1 VAGYLPNIEGNKN
14 MLQTGLMMD
23 RPLLLSDVIEHAA
36 QQFGRAEV
44 VSRET
49 HGALFRYTYAECAV
63 RARKL
68 ANALAGLGLKPGSA
82 VGSIAWNNHRHLEAY
97 YGVSGS
103 GMVMHTCNPRLHPQQ
118 LIYIINHAEDEVVLF
133 DATFAP
139 LVKGIAA
146 HCPKVRAWVCLA
158 DAEHT
163 PAIEGVANVLAY
175 ETLIEPCSDVFDW
188 PSFDERTGAALCY
201 TSGTTGNPKG
211 ALYSHRS
218 IVLNALSGCLPG
230 VLALAPNQTILPV
243 VPMFH
248 INAWCVP
255 YAAPIAGAKLVL
267 PGPMLDGKSLYEL
280 MESEGVTI
288 SAGVP
293 TIWQALLGHVEQN
306 KLKFTTMRCTA
317 VGGSAMPQALIA
329 KFMDEYNVEVRHG
342 WGMTETTAVATMGTL
357 SPESAAWTPAQRH
370 ALIAKQGKSVFGVEI
385 KIVDESGATLPRDG
399 SAQGELMVRGQWIL
413 SSYFKGEKS
422 PLVDGWF
429 PTGDIATIDAEG
441 VMQIRDR
448 TKDVIKTGG
457 EWISSI
463 DLESA
468 AVGHPAVAMAAVIGV
483 KHPKWDERPLLFI
496 VRKPGQSV
504 EKEEILAFLT
514 ERVAK
519 WWVPD
524 EVVFLESLPVGGTGK
539 VQKGDLRK
547 EYGGVFS

>member
-1 VAGYLPNIEGNKN
+1 

-36 QQFGRAEV
+36 LQFGQVEV

-49 HGALFRYTYAECAV
+49 HGPLFRYTYADCAR
-63 RARKL
+63 RARQL
-68 ANALAGLGLKPGSA
+68 AHALAGLGLQAGQA
-82 VGSIAWNNHRHLEAY
+82 VGTIAWNNHRHLEAY
-97 YGVSGS
+97 YAVSGS

-118 LIYIINHAEDEVVLF
+118 LIYIINHAEDQVVLF

-139 LVKGIAA
+139 LIQGIAA
-146 HCPKVRAWVCLA
+146 HCPQVRAWVCLA
-158 DAEHT
+158 DAEHM
-163 PAIEGVANVLAY
+163 PAVEGVANVLAY
-175 ETLIEPCSDVFDW
+175 ETLIGPCSDAFDW
-188 PSFDERTGAALCY
+188 PRFDERTAAAICY

-211 ALYSHRS
+211 AMYTHRA

-230 VLALAPNQTILPV
+230 VLSIGPMETLLPV

-248 INAWCVP
+248 INAWCLP
-255 YAAPIAGAKLVL
+255 YAAPLAGAKLVL
-267 PGPMLDGKSLYEL
+267 PGPKLDGQSLYEL
-280 MESEGVTI
+280 MESEGVTV

-293 TIWQALLGHVEQN
+293 TIWQGLLAHVEQN
-306 KLKFTTMRCTA
+306 GLRFSTMRRTG

-329 KFMDEYNVEVRHG
+329 RFMDGYQVEVRHG
-342 WGMTETTAVATMGTL
+342 WGMTETTAVATIGAL
-357 SPESAAWTPAQRH
+357 PPESVHWTPAQRH
-370 ALIAKQGKSVFGVEI
+370 ALIAKQGKAVFGTEI
-385 KIVDESGATLPRDG
+385 KVVDETGATLPRDG
-399 SAQGELMVRGQWIL
+399 TSQGELMVRGHWIV
-413 SSYFKGEKS
+413 SSYFKGEQS

-429 PTGDIATIDAEG
+429 PTGDIATIDADG

-468 AVGHPAVAMAAVIGV
+468 AVAHPAVAMAAVIGV
-483 KHPKWDERPLLFI
+483 KHPKWDERPLLFV
-496 VRKPGQSV
+496 VRKLGQSL
-504 EKEEILAFLT
+504 EKEEILAFLA
-514 ERVAK
+514 ERVPK

-524 EVVFLESLPVGGTGK
+524 DVVFLDSLPVGGTGK
-539 VQKGDLRK
+539 VQKSALRK

>member
-1 VAGYLPNIEGNKN
+1 
-14 MLQTGLMMD
+14 MLQPGLMMD
-23 RPLLLSDVIEHAA
+23 RPLLISSILEHSAA
-36 QQFGRAEV
+36 QFGGVEI

-49 HGALFRYTYAECAV
+49 HGPLFRYTYADCAV
-63 RARKL
+63 RARQL
-68 ANALAGLGLKPGSA
+68 ANTLAAAGLKQGSA

-97 YGVSGS
+97 YAVSGS

-118 LIYIINHAEDEVVLF
+118 LIYIINHAEDEVMLF
-133 DATFAP
+133 DSTFAP

-146 HCPKVRAWVCLA
+146 HCPKVKLWVCLSYA
-158 DAEHT
+158 ANM
-163 PAIEGVANVLAY
+163 PAIEGVSAVAY
-175 ETLIEPCSDVFDW
+175 EDWIAPHASDFVW
-188 PSFDERTGAALCY
+188 PEFDERSGAALCY

-211 ALYSHRS
+211 ALYSHRA
-218 IVLNALSGCLPG
+218 IVLDAITGCLPG
-230 VLALAPNQTILPV
+230 VLNISPKQTVLPV

-248 INAWCVP
+248 INAWCIP
-255 YAAPIAGAKLVL
+255 YAAPIGGAKLVL
-267 PGPMLDGKSLYEL
+267 PGPRLDGASLYDLIEA
-280 MESEGVTI
+280 EQVTL

-293 TIWQALLGHVEQN
+293 TIWQALIGHVEQYY
-306 KLKFTTMRCTA
+306 LRFSSMRCTA
-317 VGGSAMPQALIA
+317 VGGSAMPAALIA
-329 KFMDEYNVEVRHG
+329 KFADVYGVEVRHG
-342 WGMTETTAVATMGTL
+342 WGMTETTAVATMTSMTPTEMALPAAEQHTL
-357 SPESAAWTPAQRH
+357 V
-370 ALIAKQGKSVFGVEI
+370 AKQGKTVFGIQI
-385 KIVDESGATLPRDG
+385 KVVDDHGHTLPRDG
-399 SAQGELMVRGQWIL
+399 TSQGELMVRGQWIIQ
-413 SSYFKGEKS
+413 SYFKGEKS

-429 PTGDIATIDAEG
+429 PTGDIATIDAQG
-441 VMQIRDR
+441 LMQIRDR

-463 DLESA
+463 DLENA

-524 EVVFLESLPVGGTGK
+524 HVVFLESLPVGGTGK
-539 VQKGDLRK
+539 VQKNDLRK